1 MKKRSSLTKI
11 RCSEIEELLIK
22 QRIVD
27 DLKTAESEALKT
39 HLATCEEC
47 TKYQRVLLNVSHFVA
62 IENEFGLAP
71 NSELKK
77 DLSGRLRAKNI
88 RVPKADSTQKSFL
101 DFLKIKIPIYQAAVG
116 TLLLF
121 LVFYAVN
128 DFGLGNEERLDT
140 TSRAQIERSIVDSLT
155 MMQNIRLLESQKLG
169 RNITED
175 SLLIRFIVTSGA
187 FLKQE

>member
-1 MKKRSSLTKI
+1 MKKKSSLTKI

-22 QRIVD
+22 QKIVEN

-47 TKYQRVLLNVSHFVA
+47 AKYQRVLLNVSHLVA

-71 NSELKK
+71 NSELKE

-88 RVPKADSTQKSFL
+88 RVPKTDSTQKSFL
-101 DFLKIKIPIYQAAVG
+101 DFLKIKIPVYQAAVG

-121 LVFYAVN
+121 LFFYAVS

-169 RNITED
+169 RNIKED
-175 SLLIRFIVTSGA
+175 SLLIRFIVTSVEL
-187 FLKQE
+187 F